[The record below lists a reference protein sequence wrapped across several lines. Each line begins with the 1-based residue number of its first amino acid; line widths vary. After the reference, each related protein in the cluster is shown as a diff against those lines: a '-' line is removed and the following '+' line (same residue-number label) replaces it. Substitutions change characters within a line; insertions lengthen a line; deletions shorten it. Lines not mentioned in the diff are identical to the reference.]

1 MKKYSILF
9 LLMVLCSSA
18 FAQGFD
24 FTDGAGTHHIGLNAG
39 FSANPLRERSSVLD
53 STLSAVTRPYGL
65 KVGFVYE
72 TTFIKGFGMQLG
84 LNYTFGSSQG
94 KWTDTPNSTI
104 KKTKTD
110 IYYHQI
116 ELPID
121 WQYKFEIA
129 KQTYLILYTGPTLQ
143 MGLAFNQRTSVR
155 DINPSTFK
163 EETTSSSKDFYSKTT
178 DLDGDGV
185 YDYHRFN
192 VTWGVG
198 AGFQYKQYY
207 LRGGYDFGICN
218 PYNDRYF
225 NHSISAYEFNR
236 KGRQDQWSLKLG
248 IYLWNF

>member
-1 MKKYSILF
+1 
-9 LLMVLCSSA
+9 
-18 FAQGFD
+18 
-24 FTDGAGTHHIGLNAG
+24 
-39 FSANPLRERSSVLD
+39 
-53 STLSAVTRPYGL
+53 
-65 KVGFVYE
+65 
-72 TTFIKGFGMQLG
+72 
-84 LNYTFGSSQG
+84 
-94 KWTDTPNSTI
+94 
-104 KKTKTD
+104 
-110 IYYHQI
+110 
-116 ELPID
+116 
-121 WQYKFEIA
+121 
-129 KQTYLILYTGPTLQ
+129 

-225 NHSISAYEFNR
+225 NHSISTYEFNR

-248 IYLWNF
+248 VYLWNF